1 MKHSLIVLFSL
12 LSFTFCFASCDSD
25 GPIELSDTRLGR
37 VNDVSGL
44 NAAVGSGNVTVTFEL
59 Q

>member
-1 MKHSLIVLFSL
+1 MCFSCR
-12 LSFTFCFASCDSD
+12 TFAM
-25 GPIELSDTRLGR
+25 RKYRKANR